1 MKPYGII
8 SDVHAHNWNQFSTT
22 LKDGM
27 NSRLKNILDEVELA
41 GKHVLDDG
49 GDTLYIA
56 GDLFHVRGSVSPMVL
71 NPLIDLFTY
80 LSKRGLKV
88 RILTGNHDLE
98 SRDSHAMSSACE
110 SLRNIEG
117 VRVISTPT
125 IFFDEE
131 VVMVPWYDNMDD
143 VRKHVQNAIGE
154 IDDIGDDAENYTL
167 ILHVPLN
174 GVLSG
179 IPEHGFYAQEL
190 KRLGFKRVFCGHYHN
205 FKAFEG
211 EVYSVGATT
220 HQTWSDVGTNA
231 GHIMVDDEGVHHLQT
246 SAPRFIDYDLSWS
259 DNEAADQCSGNFVRV
274 RLGEADDDEID
285 MIRCHIVG
293 LGALGCQVAA
303 IPVPKGT
310 ATKRSAPT
318 VKAPTVR
325 ESIAAWTK
333 ANSGLSDTTEL
344 DKLCS
349 SIMDEVEAVTV

>member
-41 GKHVLDDG
+41 GKHVLDEG
-49 GDTLYIA
+49 GDTMYIA

-98 SRDSHAMSSACE
+98 SRDSQKMSSACE

-117 VRVISTPT
+117 VKIVSSPE
-125 IFFDEE
+125 IFFEEE
-131 VVMVPWYDNMDD
+131 VVMIPWYDNMDD
-143 VRKHVQNAIGE
+143 VRKHIKNAIDE
-154 IDDIGDDAENYTL
+154 INDLGDDHEGYTL
-167 ILHVPLN
+167 IIHAPLN

-179 IPEHGFYAQEL
+179 IPEHGFYAKEL
-190 KRLGFKRVFCGHYHN
+190 QMLGFKRVFSGHYHN
-205 FKAFEG
+205 HKAFPG

-220 HQTWSDVGTNA
+220 HQTWSDVGSLA
-231 GHIMVDDEGVHHLQT
+231 GHLLVDDKGVHYLPT
-246 SAPRFIDYDLSWS
+246 SAPKFIDYELSWS
-259 DNEAADQCSGNFVRV
+259 DAEATANCKGQFVRV

-285 MIRCHIVG
+285 MIRTHIQAM
-293 LGALGCQVAA
+293 GAINCQVAA

-325 ESIAAWTK
+325 ESIVDWLK
-333 ANSGLSDTTEL
+333 ANSGVSDTTEL
-344 DKLCS
+344 EKLCM
-349 SIMDEVEAVTV
+349 SIMDEVEAVVV